1 MSQGSGL
8 VKSES
13 AEEFR
18 EQDKAPEERQYGRDG
33 KARRRQGRVDGT
45 EVLTLREHVTQEWRQ
60 HVEDISELTEPAS
73 WRHLRV
79 DRTKAAE
86 EPSEQGKGA
95 EDWGNGPVKSTAG
108 EESREPGE
116 AGEDREDFVDHLVKG
131 EACQGEAAEKVFEQL
146 IKEGDRKR
154 ERGRGRVVGTGV
166 SRVMQ
171 GEAGEE
177 TREHGEAAEES
188 REQAGHGRG
197 R

>member
-1 MSQGSGL
+1 M
-8 VKSES
+8 
-13 AEEFR
+13 
-18 EQDKAPEERQYGRDG
+18 
-33 KARRRQGRVDGT
+33 
-45 EVLTLREHVTQEWRQ
+45 
-60 HVEDISELTEPAS
+60 
-73 WRHLRV
+73 
-79 DRTKAAE
+79 
-86 EPSEQGKGA
+86 
-95 EDWGNGPVKSTAG
+95 
-108 EESREPGE
+108 
-116 AGEDREDFVDHLVKG
+116 
-131 EACQGEAAEKVFEQL
+131 FEQL